1 MKRVF
6 KGALLL
12 LLCCA
17 FMICSYAVS
26 KKACD
31 VNGDGDVNLKD
42 IIRILRIVGSVEQS
56 EEGDVNRDG
65 TISVA
70 DALIVLKNFLNNSYD
85 DYETYTYVDIVE
97 RLTDTRYLSLGNT
110 DEESELFSSYA
121 RKSQYTDGAYVN
133 WRENGDGSNV
143 LGTTEDG
150 GHLIADITG
159 AGYISR
165 IWSATAGPGH
175 VKIYIDGE
183 TEPTIDLPFTDYF
196 NCKSAPF
203 VYENLVYGGA
213 DADAARGK
221 NNYVPITFA
230 ESCKIVAYGGF
241 GDDGWGKYYHIN
253 YTLFPIG
260 TEVEPMPKVLSAEQK
275 AALENANLLMGEK
288 IGTHPDGYADAAFE
302 TFTVSKDAPYVKTL
316 NGRGAI
322 SGLLARVD
330 SIGDDVYATSLEA
343 IETLKNLRIKIY
355 WDGETIPSV
364 NAPLGDF
371 FASSYGFNEA
381 RMLLLGVRPD
391 RTFYNYFYMPYLES
405 AKIEVYTVGEETETV
420 SLAVNVVENTAPASD
435 LMYYGTQFTLGH
447 YHPDALD
454 EDGNYDNTAPRNPDY
469 HFLTVNGAGKL
480 VGVTLHHNKTI
491 VGAAPLSSPG
501 DPWWGEGDEK
511 FFVDG
516 EKFPSW
522 FGTGTEDFFGYAWC
536 SPGWFTKPYHAQSYC
551 ESESNGIG
559 NRVLT
564 RLLVGDAIPFDESFE
579 GYIEKYYT
587 DDYTQYSFT
596 SYFYLAKDSTVEDVD
611 YDDAA
616 VLDYYVPS
624 SEGAYLVEGE
634 DLYVQAYNAAS
645 GTVIASAP
653 GHIEHQTMSA
663 YGPSWSKDAQ
673 LLIYGLGATGSIDFT
688 LPAPADGEYMLLAS
702 FANAP
707 DFSVVQVS
715 VNGEKTGAP
724 VDTYGTVVAVDYL
737 TELGK
742 VDLTKGNTN
751 TLTLT
756 NMGRNAASA
765 SEKYR
770 IALDFVL
777 MVPVDEYKSLAELDL
792 TKYTDVLR
800 VNTKRDTTE
809 TNTYIFEGETDLLD
823 VATPS
828 DGAPSAQDMSR
839 FGSAWSDNKQMFFN
853 IRTLPDVTLTTY
865 VWVDEA
871 GTYDFSGAFTVG
883 KDYGIYNVS
892 LNGSSVGN
900 VDFYSSSVA
909 HKTCSF
915 GLVTLKAGYNKLLF
929 SAKGKNAT
937 SVAYCLGVDCITLT
951 KVSESDIYT
960 FEGETDLFA
969 NTSVTL
975 GTFAAQKLS
984 GFSGG
989 KQLWWKPGTQGVG
1002 GELTTAITVDKAGT
1016 YKLYAALCTAK
1027 DYCTFDLYINDIKVT
1042 SFDGYSPS
1050 LVRVQTC
1057 FGEANLNAGTNTVK
1071 LVITGKAA
1079 AATNYMVGIDF
1090 LRFYKVQ

>member
-1 MKRVF
+1 MKRVL

-17 FMICSYAVS
+17 LLICSHAASNSAYDVNSDGKIGLLDVITVVRLSVS
-26 KKACD
+26 AEPD
-31 VNGDGDVNLKD
+31 VKGDINGDGTV
-42 IIRILRIVGSVEQS
+42 
-56 EEGDVNRDG
+56 
-65 TISVA
+65 TIE
-70 DALIVLKNFLNNSYD
+70 DALLVLKQLLNKKGVV
-85 DYETYTYVDIVE
+85 YTYMDIVE
-97 RLTDTRYLSLGNT
+97 RLTDTRYLNLGNT

-196 NCKSAPF
+196 NCNSAPF

-302 TFTVSKDAPYVKTL
+302 TFTVSKDTPYVKTL

-355 WDGETIPSV
+355 WDGETEPSV
-364 NAPLGDF
+364 NTPLGDF
-371 FASSYGFNEA
+371 FASSYGFNST
-381 RMLLLGVRPD
+381 RMLLLGMRDD
-391 RTFYNYFYMPYLES
+391 RTFYNYFYMPYLGE
-405 AKIEVYTVGEETETV
+405 AKIEIYTVGEETETV
-420 SLAVNVVENTAPASD
+420 SLAVNVVENSIPSVD
-435 LMYYGTQFTLGH
+435 MLYYGTQFTHGH

-454 EDGNYDNTAPRNPDY
+454 ANGNYDKTAPRSPDY
-469 HFLTVNGAGKL
+469 HFLTVKGQGKL

-491 VGAAPLSSPG
+491 GGKDPLSTPG
-501 DPWWGEGDEK
+501 SPWWGEGDEK

-536 SPGWFTKPYHAQSYC
+536 SPLWFNKPYHAQPYC
-551 ESESNGIG
+551 EGGSNGIG
-559 NRVLT
+559 NRVVT

-587 DDYTQYSFT
+587 DEYTQYSLT
-596 SYFYLAKDSTVEDVD
+596 SYFYLAKDSTVENVD
-611 YDDAA
+611 YDDTA
-616 VLDYYVPS
+616 VLEYFVPA

-634 DLYVQAYNAAS
+634 DLYVKAYNAAS
-645 GTVIASAP
+645 GTVTGTSAA
-653 GHIEHQTMSA
+653 HMDHQTMSGYSPA
-663 YGPSWSKDAQ
+663 WSKDTQ
-673 LLIYGLGATGSIDFT
+673 ILVSGLGETGSIDFT

-707 DFSVVQVS
+707 DFSIVQVS
-715 VNGEKTGAP
+715 VNGEKVGDP
-724 VDTYGTVVAVDYL
+724 VDTYGTIVAADYL
-737 TELGK
+737 SEIGK
-742 VDLTKGNTN
+742 VSLTKGNTN

-756 NMGRNAASA
+756 NVGRNAVATSVG
-765 SEKYR
+765 YR

-777 MVPVDEYKSLAELDL
+777 MVPVDEYTSLEALDL
-792 TKYTDVLR
+792 GKYTDVSRL
-800 VNTKRDTTE
+800 NTKREIVDADV
-809 TNTYIFEGETDLLD
+809 YVFEGETDLL
-823 VATPS
+823 ATAISS
-828 DGAPSAQDMSR
+828 DGTPSAQTMTGWGAD
-839 FGSAWSDNKQMFFN
+839 WSGGKQMFLYN
-853 IRTLPDVTLTTY
+853 KTVTDATLATY
-865 VWVDEA
+865 LWVEEA
-871 GTYDFSGAFTVG
+871 GTYDLSGKFTVG
-883 KDYGIYNVS
+883 GDYGTYKVT
-892 LNGSSVGN
+892 LNGASLGN
-900 VDFYSSSVA
+900 IDFYKGSVA
-909 HKTCSF
+909 NRAHEF
-915 GLVTLKAGYNKLLF
+915 GIVTLKAGYNKLNF
-929 SAKGKNAT
+929 AVSGKNAS
-937 SVAYCLGVDCITLT
+937 SVGYCIGIDCITAT
-951 KVSESDIYT
+951 KVNESDIYT
-960 FEGETDLFA
+960 FEGETDLLS
-969 NTSVTL
+969 NTTVTV
-975 GTFAAQKLS
+975 GTFVAQTMS
-984 GFSGG
+984 GYSGG
-989 KQLWWKPGTQGVG
+989 KQLWWRPGTSGIG
-1002 GELTTAITVDKAGT
+1002 GALTTSVTVDKAGT

-1027 DYCTFDLYINDIKVT
+1027 DYGAFDLYINDNKIT
-1042 SFDGYSPS
+1042 SFDGYAAS
-1050 LVRVQTC
+1050 LARVQTN
-1057 FGEANLNAGTNTVK
+1057 FGEVALKAGNNTLK
-1071 LVITGKAA
+1071 FVITGKATA
-1079 AATNYMVGIDF
+1079 STNYMVGIDF
-1090 LRFYKVQ
+1090 LRFCKVK